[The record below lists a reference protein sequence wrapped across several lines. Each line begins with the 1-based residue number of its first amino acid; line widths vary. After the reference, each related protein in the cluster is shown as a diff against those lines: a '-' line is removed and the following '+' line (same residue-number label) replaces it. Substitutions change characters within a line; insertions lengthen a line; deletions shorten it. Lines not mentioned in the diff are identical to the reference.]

1 MIRKILIANR
11 GEIAV
16 RIIRACREMGIA
28 TVAVYSEADR
38 EALHTQLADEAVC
51 IGPAAATD
59 SYLNMEQIL
68 SACIATKADAIHP
81 GFGFLSENSRFVEM
95 CEKCNITFIG
105 PTAEMMDKM
114 GNKSQARLTM
124 IEAGVPVVPGT
135 KEPVYDAKRGAAMA
149 EDIGYPVMIKAS
161 SGGGGKGMR
170 IAFGPD
176 DFEENF
182 QVAQL
187 ESVRGF
193 GDNTMYIEKYVQE
206 PRHIEFQIMADK
218 FGNVVQFGERDCSI
232 QRNHQKMIEESP
244 SVALTPELR
253 RRMGDAAV
261 RAAKAVHYESAG
273 TIEFL
278 LDKDKNFYFMERPR
292 AVITGVG
299 AYYPDYILTNEELSR
314 MVDTTDEWIMTRI
327 GIKERRILR
336 DADKGSAYLGARAVE
351 DLFRKTGLK
360 PEEVD
365 LLICCTVTADMH
377 FPANG
382 NVISDMVGIKN
393 AFSFDLNAGCSGFLY
408 GLITATQYVESGRYK
423 KVIVVGAEKMSAIT
437 DYTDRATCPIFG
449 DAAAAV
455 LLEPTTED
463 LGVIDHILR
472 SDGMGRVHLHMKA
485 GGSLK
490 PPTIDTVLAREHYI
504 YQEGQP
510 VFKHAVSNMADV
522 SVEVMNRNNLT
533 SEDVAWLVPHQANL
547 RIIKATGERMGLPKE
562 KVMVNIHKY
571 GNTTSAT
578 IPLCLYEWEDQL
590 KKGDNLILAAFGA
603 GFTWGAIY
611 LKWGYTKDKS

>member
-1 MIRKILIANR
+1 MFRKILIANR

-278 LDKDKNFYFMERPR
+278 LDKDKNFYFMEM
-292 AVITGVG
+292 
-299 AYYPDYILTNEELSR
+299 N
-314 MVDTTDEWIMTRI
+314 TRI
-327 GIKERRILR
+327 Q
-336 DADKGSAYLGARAVE
+336 VE
-351 DLFRKTGLK
+351 HPVTEMVSG
-360 PEEVD
+360 VD
-365 LLICCTVTADMH
+365 LMKEMIRVAAGEPLSVKQEDIHLQGHAMECRINAEDPAHHFRPCPGVIEEIHLPGGNGVRIDTA
-377 FPANG
+377 AYNG
-382 NVISDMVGIKN
+382 YEIPPFYDSMI
-393 AFSFDLNAGCSGFLY
+393 A
-408 GLITATQYVESGRYK
+408 
-423 KVIVVGAEKMSAIT
+423 KVIVHGRTRQEAIDKMRSTLGELIIDGVATNVDFQYEILDNEDFQAGEIT
-437 DYTDRATCPIFG
+437 TDFIPMHF
-449 DAAAAV
+449 
-455 LLEPTTED
+455 
-463 LGVIDHILR
+463 
-472 SDGMGRVHLHMKA
+472 
-485 GGSLK
+485 
-490 PPTIDTVLAREHYI
+490 
-504 YQEGQP
+504 
-510 VFKHAVSNMADV
+510 
-522 SVEVMNRNNLT
+522 NL
-533 SEDVAWLVPHQANL
+533 
-547 RIIKATGERMGLPKE
+547 
-562 KVMVNIHKY
+562 
-571 GNTTSAT
+571 
-578 IPLCLYEWEDQL
+578 
-590 KKGDNLILAAFGA
+590 
-603 GFTWGAIY
+603 
-611 LKWGYTKDKS
+611 